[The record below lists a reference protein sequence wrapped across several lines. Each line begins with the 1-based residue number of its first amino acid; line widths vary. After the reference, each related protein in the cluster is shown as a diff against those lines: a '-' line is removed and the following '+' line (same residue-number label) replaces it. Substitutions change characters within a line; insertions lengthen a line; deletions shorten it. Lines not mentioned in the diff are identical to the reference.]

1 MRHYE
6 EDEDVAVFEAAVDEL
21 VDAVAGAA
29 AGAEGVELAAAGV
42 AVSFFSPVAVPP
54 VSPPVLD
61 GGLSLSE

>member
-1 MRHYE
+1 M
-6 EDEDVAVFEAAVDEL
+6 FEAAVDEL

-29 AGAEGVELAAAGV
+29 AGAEGVGLAAAGV

>member
-1 MRHYE
+1 M
-6 EDEDVAVFEAAVDEL
+6 FEAAVDEL
-21 VDAVAGAA
+21 VDAVAGA